1 MRRPSAAT
9 TNCTKPKN
17 LGNIFSPLALI
28 KYHTGNPRN
37 LCGILS
43 RTRGFHKFGLAQGEF
58 LGISASEWAW
68 PPCSRSPH
76 LPASG
81 PCHSWAHLPH
91 VRVTLE
97 TDSRGH
103 AMSAFL
109 QLFGFPFMVL
119 GVPWHSAAGGSG
131 SLRNTKLGASVEAF
145 LKLHFIWARGEHF
158 LRRPRQAGLKQ
169 SSRNSRFHHGWVLF
183 VWLGR
188 SRTAG

>member
-43 RTRGFHKFGLAQGEF
+43 RMRGFHKFGLAQGEF

-68 PPCSRSPH
+68 PPCSGWPH

-81 PCHSWAHLPH
+81 PCHSWGPPAACPGDPGDRLSGPRDVCVPPAIWFPLHGFGSSVALSSWW
-91 VRVTLE
+91 LWQSE
-97 TDSRGH
+97 KYKLRG
-103 AMSAFL
+103 L
-109 QLFGFPFMVL
+109 C
-119 GVPWHSAAGGSG
+119 
-131 SLRNTKLGASVEAF
+131 
-145 LKLHFIWARGEHF
+145 
-158 LRRPRQAGLKQ
+158 
-169 SSRNSRFHHGWVLF
+169 
-183 VWLGR
+183 
-188 SRTAG
+188 